1 MDYHWNLCWLWCY
14 LICIHCAY
22 VHIFCSLLP
31 TISFAICQ
39 TPIPTRAHF
48 SFTSYLPSC
57 SLAFDHST
65 LSIIVSVPLHLH
77 HFLLSTPPLS
87 DLSSLLS
94 IYIFQPPICRSFIPP
109 SSSHSSLFF
118 LNWSLLVLL
127 SLRHISTINP
137 FVSFDSTSARSLT
150 PSSSLLFRLILN
162 ISFKKES
169 AAEFSVS
176 LAIIDPELL
185 PLCGCFPHRSV
196 NETFLLSDCGR

>member
-14 LICIHCAY
+14 LICIHCVY

-39 TPIPTRAHF
+39 TPIPTRPRF

-77 HFLLSTPPLS
+77 HFLP
-87 DLSSLLS
+87 SLLS

-109 SSSHSSLFF
+109 SSSSLFF
-118 LNWSLLVLL
+118 LNWSLLLLL

-137 FVSFDSTSARSLT
+137 FVSFDSTSARSLA

-162 ISFKKES
+162 ISFKKRII
-169 AAEFSVS
+169 S
-176 LAIIDPELL
+176 LAIVHPELL
-185 PLCGCFPHRSV
+185 PLCGCKWNISAMR
-196 NETFLLSDCGR
+196 LLQIITNTPCLHFKIKAWCQE